1 MKFKKKFV
9 ALALS
14 SLVLGGCFSDDDNL
28 SLSAGDVFLLT
39 DSNQLASLN
48 RDNPTQ
54 LRTSTQL
61 RGFMTSGEVAIGMD
75 FRPFNGNLYVVT
87 KDASDVG
94 RVYTANT
101 TTGAL
106 TFIAT
111 LVADPADDSP
121 GNAAYTT
128 LLGDNFGVDF
138 NPAADALRVV
148 SDAGQNLRIF
158 LDEDR
163 RPTKT
168 AGQTIT
174 DLEINGGPA
183 NAETTGAAY
192 TNSFDGTSS
201 TRLFDIDTVNGRLV
215 QQNANPGTL
224 TDIAPLGV
232 TATAVN
238 GFDIDPE
245 TNVGYALLTVGGSK
259 GLYTVRIPDTRE
271 FASAALVTNV
281 ATKLGDVNI
290 AGNVIGL
297 AVELNDNP
305 TVVALTGT
313 NTAPTLVEFS
323 PRSPSSIISSTPITL
338 AAGDQ
343 LLSIDFRPATGE
355 LYGLIRN
362 GTAGRLVTIN
372 PNSGAITAESS
383 LVTTGTTTPVVLSTT
398 AIYNIDFNPAA
409 DRLRVVDNAT
419 TNLRINVDNGDT
431 ITDGALNASVSTGVT
446 GTPATSPFSIAQ
458 IAYTYSFNAPAALR
472 PQSIGMNADGIIST
486 ELFDLDLT
494 NNDLLEQESANSGNL
509 KKVGTQGLRVTD
521 GATPTPTLTP
531 LDAAGFGG
539 FDITGG
545 DNGARLVAGRTSP
558 TGVYTLYDLNLS
570 NGTLTTAG
578 AITTGNTAIIG
589 GAMGGIN
596 NIRDISIKYND

>member
-14 SLVLGGCFSDDDNL
+14 SLVLGGCFSDDDTPAM
-28 SLSAGDVFLLT
+28 SAGDVFLLT
-39 DSNQLASLN
+39 DANQLASLN

-61 RGFMTSGEVAIGMD
+61 NGFMTNGEVAIGMD

-121 GNAAYTT
+121 GNAAYAT

-158 LDEDR
+158 LDNDR
-163 RPTKT
+163 RATKT

-192 TNSFDGTSS
+192 TNSFDGTSG
-201 TRLFDIDTVNGRLV
+201 TRLFDIDTVNNRLV
-215 QQNANPGTL
+215 LQSANPGTL

-245 TNVGYALLTVGGSK
+245 TNVGYALLTVGSSK
-259 GLYTVRIPDTRE
+259 GLYTVRIPDPAET
-271 FASAALVTNV
+271 FPLTTNAAAL
-281 ATKLGDVNI
+281 LGNVNI
-290 AGNVIGL
+290 SGNVIGL
-297 AVELNDNP
+297 AVELNENP
-305 TVVALTGT
+305 TVVGLNGT
-313 NTAPTLVEFS
+313 LTAPTLFS
-323 PRSPSSIISSTPITL
+323 FSLRTPNTISSPVAVTGL
-338 AAGDQ
+338 AMGDQ
-343 LLSIDFRPATGE
+343 LLGIDVRPATGE
-355 LYGLIRN
+355 LYGFVRN
-362 GTAGRLVTIN
+362 GTNGKLYTIN
-372 PNSGAITAESS
+372 PDTGAATLESS
-383 LVTTGTTTPVVLSTT
+383 LSNANT
-398 AIYNIDFNPAA
+398 AGGALVFDAGKNYSIDFNPAA
-409 DRLRVVDNAT
+409 DRLRVVSSGIGDGENY
-419 TNLRINVDNGDT
+419 RINVDTGATIVERDRLAAPGGDAAGG
-431 ITDGALNASVSTGVT
+431 DLQADAAAP
-446 GTPATSPFSIAQ
+446 TPAAADFSVTQ
-458 IAYTYSFNAPAALR
+458 IAYTRNFSSTIRPSPATKMFDIDSTNSTLLQQLPPNTGLLRQIGAIGGTLDNFAGFDVVGGDDGARVIAGRVGLTGPYS
-472 PQSIGMNADGIIST
+472 
-486 ELFDLDLT
+486 LFDI
-494 NNDLLEQESANSGNL
+494 NL
-509 KKVGTQGLRVTD
+509 GTGAATAAGALIGT
-521 GATPTPTLTP
+521 GAT
-531 LDAAGFGG
+531 
-539 FDITGG
+539 
-545 DNGARLVAGRTSP
+545 NQ
-558 TGVYTLYDLNLS
+558 
-570 NGTLTTAG
+570 
-578 AITTGNTAIIG
+578 IG
-589 GAMGGIN
+589 GATGPADL
-596 NIRDISIKYND
+596 RDLAIIYNQQ

>member
-28 SLSAGDVFLLT
+28 NLSAGDLFILT
-39 DSNQLASLN
+39 DANQLASLN

-61 RGFMTSGEVAIGMD
+61 TGFMTNGETAIGMD

-121 GNAAYTT
+121 GNAAYAT

-158 LDEDR
+158 LDNDR
-163 RPTKT
+163 RATKT

-192 TNSFDGTSS
+192 TNSFDGTSG
-201 TRLFDIDTVNGRLV
+201 TRLFDIDTVNNRLV
-215 QQNANPGTL
+215 LQSANPGTL

-259 GLYTVRIPDTRE
+259 GLYTVRIPDPAET
-271 FASAALVTNV
+271 FPLTTNAAAL
-281 ATKLGDVNI
+281 LGNVNI
-290 AGNVIGL
+290 SGNVIGL
-297 AVELNDNP
+297 AVELNENP
-305 TVVALTGT
+305 TVVGLNGT
-313 NTAPTLVEFS
+313 LTAPTLFS
-323 PRSPSSIISSTPITL
+323 FSLRTPNTISSPVAVTGL
-338 AAGDQ
+338 AMGDQ
-343 LLSIDFRPATGE
+343 LLGIDVRPATGE
-355 LYGLIRN
+355 LYGFVRN
-362 GTAGRLVTIN
+362 GTNGKLYTIN
-372 PNSGAITAESS
+372 PDTGAATLESS
-383 LVTTGTTTPVVLSTT
+383 LTN
-398 AIYNIDFNPAA
+398 AIAMGPTLVFDAGKNYSIDFNPAA
-409 DRLRVVDNAT
+409 DRLRIVSSGTGDGENY
-419 TNLRINVDNGDT
+419 RINVDTGATIIESDQLAAPGGDAAGGDLQP
-431 ITDGALNASVSTGVT
+431 TDSMTATAAESNFSVT
-446 GTPATSPFSIAQ
+446 Q
-458 IAYTYSFNAPAALR
+458 IAYTRNFASTIRPAPATKMFDVDSTNSDLLR
-472 PQSIGMNADGIIST
+472 QNPPNTGKLELTGDIGGGLNNFAGFDVVGGDDGTRVIAARVGT
-486 ELFDLDLT
+486 AGPFGLFDI
-494 NNDLLEQESANSGNL
+494 NL
-509 KKVGTQGLRVTD
+509 GTGAATAAGALIGT
-521 GATPTPTLTP
+521 GAT
-531 LDAAGFGG
+531 
-539 FDITGG
+539 
-545 DNGARLVAGRTSP
+545 NQ
-558 TGVYTLYDLNLS
+558 
-570 NGTLTTAG
+570 
-578 AITTGNTAIIG
+578 IG
-589 GAMGGIN
+589 GATGPADL
-596 NIRDISIKYND
+596 RDLAIIYNQQ

>member
-28 SLSAGDVFLLT
+28 NLSPGDVFILT
-39 DSNQLASLN
+39 DANQLASLN

-61 RGFMTSGEVAIGMD
+61 SGLMTNGEVAIGMD

-158 LDEDR
+158 LDDDR

-201 TRLFDIDTVNGRLV
+201 TRLFDIDTVNNRLV

-232 TATAVN
+232 DATEVN

-245 TNVGYALLTVGGSK
+245 TNVGYALLAVGGSK
-259 GLYTVRIPDTRE
+259 GLYTVRIPDPAETLPLTTNA
-271 FASAALVTNV
+271 ASL
-281 ATKLGDVNI
+281 LGNVNI
-290 AGNVIGL
+290 SGNVIGL
-297 AVELNDNP
+297 AVELNENP
-305 TVVALTGT
+305 TVVGLNGT
-313 NTAPTLVEFS
+313 LTAPTLFS
-323 PRSPSSIISSTPITL
+323 FSLRTPNTISSPVAVTGL
-338 AAGDQ
+338 AMGDQ
-343 LLSIDFRPATGE
+343 LLGIDARPATGE
-355 LYGLIRN
+355 LYGFVRN
-362 GTAGRLVTIN
+362 GTSGKLYTIN
-372 PNSGAITAESS
+372 PDTGAATLESS
-383 LVTTGTTTPVVLSTT
+383 LTN
-398 AIYNIDFNPAA
+398 AIAMGPALVFDAGKNYSIDFNPAA
-409 DRLRVVDNAT
+409 DRLRIVSSGTGDGENY
-419 TNLRINVDNGDT
+419 RINVDTGATIIESDRLAAPGGDAAGGDLQPDT
-431 ITDGALNASVSTGVT
+431 GAP
-446 GTPATSPFSIAQ
+446 TPAAADFSVTQ
-458 IAYTYSFNAPAALR
+458 IAYTRNFSSTIRPTPPTKMFDIDSTNSTLLQQLPPNTGLLRQIGAIGGGLDNFAGFDVVGGDDGARVIAGRVGLTGPYS
-472 PQSIGMNADGIIST
+472 
-486 ELFDLDLT
+486 LFDI
-494 NNDLLEQESANSGNL
+494 NL
-509 KKVGTQGLRVTD
+509 STGASTAAGALIGA
-521 GATPTPTLTP
+521 GAT
-531 LDAAGFGG
+531 
-539 FDITGG
+539 
-545 DNGARLVAGRTSP
+545 NQ
-558 TGVYTLYDLNLS
+558 
-570 NGTLTTAG
+570 
-578 AITTGNTAIIG
+578 IG
-589 GAMGGIN
+589 GATGPSDL
-596 NIRDISIKYND
+596 RDLAIIYNQK